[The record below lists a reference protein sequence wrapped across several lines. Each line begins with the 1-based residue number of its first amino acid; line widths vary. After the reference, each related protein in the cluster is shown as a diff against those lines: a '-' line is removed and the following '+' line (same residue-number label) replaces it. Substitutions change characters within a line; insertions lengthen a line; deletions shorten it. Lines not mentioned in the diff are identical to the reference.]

1 VKRRTPAL
9 SAVVVVR
16 VALWLALAVVGVG
29 VGLQFGLGYGLIVFG
44 VLAAVVLQFAT
55 DVDEPVKP
63 GRR

>member
-44 VLAAVVLQFAT
+44 VWPRWCCSSPPT
-55 DVDEPVKP
+55 STSP
-63 GRR
+63 